1 MNPDITFEKLQL
13 LTALSEPT
21 YHKKYMLYDK
31 TEEKIDIVMQLLDNK
46 HYVFG
51 DGKLLSTKTG
61 IPTSTLSDWR
71 RKKMINANF
80 NPLDK
85 RTNIYKRIFTDEEE
99 NDITEY
105 ILENIIKPGI
115 LFTNYDFKNLVMDAF
130 QEKFL
135 YENDYS
141 KIPQF
146 NCSDGFVTDFKNRNN
161 FVSRRLHA
169 ARRPLSSHFDSIFA
183 DQMKN
188 LFEKVEPKYIVNID
202 ETSWEVVPK
211 IFKSWHVKGQ
221 DHVLRYVQANTKE
234 RVTVMAGIR
243 SDGVKLP
250 LQFIASGKTDKVLDS
265 QIGDV
270 NYHYRTHSEN
280 GWCTKETFK
289 DYLIGI
295 REYYNFCE
303 ETIHVI
309 CDGYKAHIS
318 DEVIEFSK
326 LNNIQLYFIPHGFTD
341 QLQPLDVKIFG
352 ILKSTARRLFMER
365 YRRNPFQKRTRL
377 DACQDMVCAW
387 EKVDLESI
395 KQSFEPL
402 KYLK

>member
-1 MNPDITFEKLQL
+1 
-13 LTALSEPT
+13 
-21 YHKKYMLYDK
+21 
-31 TEEKIDIVMQLLDNK
+31 
-46 HYVFG
+46 
-51 DGKLLSTKTG
+51 
-61 IPTSTLSDWR
+61 
-71 RKKMINANF
+71 
-80 NPLDK
+80 
-85 RTNIYKRIFTDEEE
+85 
-99 NDITEY
+99 
-105 ILENIIKPGI
+105 
-115 LFTNYDFKNLVMDAF
+115 MDAF

-295 REYYNFCE
+295 RE
-303 ETIHVI
+303 
-309 CDGYKAHIS
+309 
-318 DEVIEFSK
+318 
-326 LNNIQLYFIPHGFTD
+326 
-341 QLQPLDVKIFG
+341 
-352 ILKSTARRLFMER
+352 
-365 YRRNPFQKRTRL
+365 
-377 DACQDMVCAW
+377 
-387 EKVDLESI
+387 
-395 KQSFEPL
+395 
-402 KYLK
+402 